1 MLKDDIRKKYKSIRS
16 NIVNKE
22 LKDDI
27 IFTNLINNIHY
38 KRTNIIA
45 CYLSFNNEVD
55 TSKIIKQSIL
65 KNKII
70 VTPKIKGN
78 DLIFTYFDGDYLK
91 LIKNKYGI
99 YEVNDK
105 EEQIIDNDLINLIVI
120 PSICCNTFKY
130 RIGYGKGYYDRYLK
144 NKNMIKISLCYDELI
159 NKVPFQDENDVKMD
173 FIITD
178 KRIIN

>member
-1 MLKDDIRKKYKSIRS
+1 MLKDDLRKKYKSIRN

-27 IFTNLINNIHY
+27 IFTNLINEIHY
-38 KRTNIIA
+38 KQTNIIA

-55 TSKIIKQSIL
+55 TYKIIKYSIL
-65 KNKII
+65 NNKKI
-70 VTPKIKGN
+70 VIPKIKGD

-99 YEVNDK
+99 YETKDK
-105 EEQIIDNDLINLIVI
+105 EKIIDNSLIDLIIV

-144 NKNMIKISLCYDELI
+144 NKKMIKTSLCYDELI
-159 NKVPFQDENDVKMD
+159 DDTFFQDENDVMMD